1 MKKFATLFLLLSFC
15 FTINA
20 ALPQNGSGETDGYKL
35 VWQDLFDGNQLNPL
49 RWNIEVNG
57 NGGGNAELQYY
68 TDSEKNIRVGD
79 DGEGNGCLILTA
91 RREDYKGKNFTSGRL
106 NSMNFVT
113 FTHGKIEASI
123 KLPKT
128 ANGLWPAFWM
138 MGNDYS
144 QVGWPKCGETDILEM
159 GNSEGIKNGV
169 QDRFFNGACHWGAGW
184 PNASYA
190 NSSTRSYS
198 LQDGEFHLY
207 TCIWDEKE
215 IKMYVDLDKMPVQ
228 TPYYKI
234 DISQVDPSNEWV
246 AGNYFH
252 KDNFIIFDLA
262 VGGNFTGIHSPE
274 GITALNDDNGQQAS
288 MYINYVKIYQKGS
301 PNETLFTAVDSDPL
315 NSDTSVADIISSG
328 NEFEFD
334 GESLRLKYP
343 DEVEVFN
350 MGGSLVVKTVAVDNV
365 SLASLAAGVYLVKI
379 GNTTTKIVKR

>member
-1 MKKFATLFLLLSFC
+1 MKKFASIVLLSTLFATAS
-15 FTINA
+15 A
-20 ALPQNGSGETDGYKL
+20 AEPQVGSGETDGYRL
-35 VWQDLFDGNQLNPL
+35 VWQDLFDNNELNPL

-57 NGGGNAELQYY
+57 DGGGNAELQYY
-68 TDSEKNIRVGD
+68 TDSEKNVRVGD

-91 RREDYKGKNFTSGRL
+91 CRESYRNKNFTSGRL
-106 NSMNFVT
+106 NSMNMVT
-113 FTHGKIEASI
+113 FKHGKIEASI

-159 GNSEGIKNGV
+159 GNAEGIKNGT
-169 QDRFFNGACHWGAGW
+169 QERFFNGACHWGAGW

-190 NSSTRSYS
+190 NSSTKNYS

-215 IKMYVDLDKMPVQ
+215 IRMYVDLDKMPLQ

-234 DISQVDPSNEWV
+234 DISEVDPSNEWV

-262 VGGNFTGIHSPE
+262 VGGNFTGIHNPAD
-274 GITALNDDNGQQAS
+274 ITALNDANGQQAS
-288 MYINYVKIYQKGS
+288 MYINYVKIYQKGVAS
-301 PNETLFTAVDSDPL
+301 EDLYSAVPSDPL
-315 NSDTSVADIISSG
+315 TSESLIAPVLAEDSA
-328 NEFEFD
+328 EFD
-334 GESLRLKYP
+334 GKVVSFKTT
-343 DEVEVFN
+343 DDVTVFN
-350 MGGSLVVKTVAVDNV
+350 LDGLPVVRAEAVDHIDID
-365 SLASLAAGVYLVKI
+365 SLPAGVYFVRHGLTVSKI
-379 GNTTTKIVKR
+379 IKK